1 MPELRVITFDLDNTL
16 WDVHSVIVNAER
28 AMRAYLEQDA
38 PDVVALFERGE
49 TMDIRERVIA
59 EDATLK
65 HDISTLRERVV
76 MEALLATGMSQT
88 RSAAVARQAFDVFL
102 EARHDVTYF
111 EHALETLEA
120 LSARYV
126 MGALSNGNAD
136 TTTLGLD
143 RFLTFSFSAA
153 AVGASKPAP
162 DMFHAALEHTGAA
175 PEEAVHIGDH
185 LVDDIAGATAVGMH
199 TIWVN
204 LGRQPLEGEVSPSG
218 EVTALDQLVDAIT
231 AIEAR

>member
-1 MPELRVITFDLDNTL
+1 MPELRVLTFDLDNTL

-28 AMRAYLEQDA
+28 TMRAYLEQDA

-49 TMDIRERVIA
+49 TMAIRERVIA

-76 MEALLATGMSQT
+76 MEALLATGMTQT

-136 TTTLGLD
+136 TTT
-143 RFLTFSFSAA
+143 
-153 AVGASKPAP
+153 
-162 DMFHAALEHTGAA
+162 E
-175 PEEAVHIGDH
+175 
-185 LVDDIAGATAVGMH
+185 
-199 TIWVN
+199 WVFK
-204 LGRQPLEGEVSPSG
+204 
-218 EVTALDQLVDAIT
+218 I
-231 AIEAR
+231 I